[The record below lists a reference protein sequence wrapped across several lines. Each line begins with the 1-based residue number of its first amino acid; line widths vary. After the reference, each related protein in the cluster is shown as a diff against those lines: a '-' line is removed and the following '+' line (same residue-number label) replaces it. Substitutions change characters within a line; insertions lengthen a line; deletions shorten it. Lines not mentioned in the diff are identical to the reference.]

1 MLRHA
6 DCCARV
12 VHLGPSPDLHGG
24 YAMPEWLLSALAA
37 AAALTLYR
45 VIRAGVVWLGEQLKK
60 VGDE

>member
-1 MLRHA
+1 
-6 DCCARV
+6 
-12 VHLGPSPDLHGG
+12 
-24 YAMPEWLLSALAA
+24 MPEWLLSALAA